1 MPIHYIL
8 GPSTPSESVQ
18 TLFFDEA
25 MSTKPGPEIRLSL
38 LCSTILFHVHIPSQ
52 HNTRPIPS
60 QMTHLHPLLGQCA
73 PAARIKR
80 WHQRQFQ
87 VAQKMGTVVHLTQ
100 LSFVPRL
107 SLQVTCEENLGTRV

>member
-25 MSTKPGPEIRLSL
+25 MSEKPGLEMRLSL

-52 HNTRPIPS
+52 HNTRHTPS

-73 PAARIKR
+73 AARKER
-80 WHQRQFQ
+80 RHQR
-87 VAQKMGTVVHLTQ
+87 
-100 LSFVPRL
+100 
-107 SLQVTCEENLGTRV
+107 